1 MSTHEELQR
10 SLGSYMLGALDA
22 GERAAVEAHLPGCPA
37 CTRELASYAGLP
49 ALLSRVPLEQAVAG
63 PPEPPTS
70 VLPGLLAAVQRA
82 QRHRDRRLRRWQT
95 AAGALA
101 AAAALAVGVT
111 VTPQVL
117 DRDGDQR
124 QLTTAAPTAAGTV
137 ELDARPWGTAVR
149 LRLEGLPDRGPY
161 TAWATDAAGT
171 RSAVATWSGTASGQ
185 VDVSGATSL
194 PLDAV
199 RRISVSDGQDAPV
212 LTFGG

>member
-10 SLGSYMLGALDA
+10 SLGSYVLGALDA

-49 ALLSRVPLEQAVAG
+49 ALLSRVPLEQAVSG

-70 VLPGLLAAVQRA
+70 VLPGLLAAVQRE
-82 QRHRDRRLRRWQT
+82 QRGRDRRLRRWQT
-95 AAGALA
+95 AAGGLA

-117 DRDGDQR
+117 DGSEDRR
-124 QLTTAAPTAAGTV
+124 LLATSAPTAAGTV
-137 ELDARPWGTAVR
+137 ELAARPWGTAVR

-161 TAWATDAAGT
+161 TAWATDTAGT
-171 RSAVATWSGTASGQ
+171 RTAVATWGGTVSGQ
-185 VDVSGATSL
+185 VDVTGATSL

-199 RRISVSDGQDAPV
+199 RRISVANDEDTQV